1 MTGVQTCALPIF
13 ADCDVRA
20 LDFSHTD
27 DGQIMLALDEGRVP
41 KTSARLMSD
50 GLLRFLAVATALM
63 TASTSLEVGEP
74 DAVGSSRDGHVP
86 GVLLAIEEIENG
98 LHPSHA
104 ARLLELVEESAKQPG
119 VSVLLTTHSPALLDV
134 LSGDLL
140 SSVVV
145 CHAGRISRL
154 QDLPGYATA
163 MAGGTLGRVVSKG

>member
-1 MTGVQTCALPIF
+1 
-13 ADCDVRA
+13 
-20 LDFSHTD
+20 
-27 DGQIMLALDEGRVP
+27 
-41 KTSARLMSD
+41 
-50 GLLRFLAVATALM
+50 M

-163 MAGGTLGRVVSKG
+163 MAGGTLGRVVSKGELVSDEQGSHPDYSEFMRLIGVDA